1 MNFSPLISTGDSSWI
16 PPAVGLTSY
25 FQYLPVREREN
36 PYHLQKLR
44 DETDEMK
51 RKFSN
56 LVFDL
61 LQDLKKST
69 TLNDVVTLLV
79 LNCHH
84 KFQKLLKDCTN
95 LDEVFKAISKFIS
108 FFDYGPIK
116 LLSSKFASNTL
127 KKKLKKYKKKFQDYA
142 KRRLCECPSDAFEK
156 SESNEKVFVIKT
168 ESDIT
173 TITLE
178 EVQKLEYEMNKI
190 LGHTFLHLLNVKE
203 GCLELVFRI
212 LEDIEFTISEDQ
224 KQALKRLGVISIS
237 YGEESIPTS
246 PEQILDEVTKIPG

>member
-1 MNFSPLISTGDSSWI
+1 ME
-16 PPAVGLTSY
+16 LTSY

-95 LDEVFKAISKFIS
+95 LADVFKQISKFIS

-116 LLSSKFASNTL
+116 LLSSKFASNTF
-127 KKKLKKYKKKFQDYA
+127 KKKLKKYKRKFQDYA

-156 SESNEKVFVIKT
+156 FEGNEKVFVIKN

-190 LGHTFLHLLNVKE
+190 LGHTLLHLLNVKE

-212 LEDIEFTISEDQ
+212 LLLEDIEFTISEDK
-224 KQALKRLGVISIS
+224 KQALKILGVISIS
-237 YGEESIPTS
+237 YGEESIS
-246 PEQILDEVTKIPG
+246 ISSEQILDEVTKISG